1 MIIAREIADKSL
13 LIYKLVVYEIL
24 TLISRRMDQDVAKSI
39 YNDISFMNLY
49 TTRELEAEYF
59 REFLS
64 YDKKNI
70 SLVDC
75 VNLTL
80 AKKFKAKI
88 ATFDRF
94 YPKEFLVQNTGFAIF
109 QVNCQR

>member
-24 TLISRRMDQDVAKSI
+24 TLISRKMDQDVAKSI

-49 TTRELEAEYF
+49 ATRELEAEYV

-64 YDKKNI
+64 YDKK
-70 SLVDC
+70 
-75 VNLTL
+75 
-80 AKKFKAKI
+80 
-88 ATFDRF
+88 
-94 YPKEFLVQNTGFAIF
+94 IF
-109 QVNCQR
+109 P